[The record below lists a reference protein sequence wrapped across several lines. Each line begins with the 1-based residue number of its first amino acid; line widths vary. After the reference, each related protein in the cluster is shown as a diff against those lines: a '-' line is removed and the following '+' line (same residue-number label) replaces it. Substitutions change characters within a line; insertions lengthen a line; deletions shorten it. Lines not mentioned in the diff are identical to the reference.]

1 MKREHHR
8 WFSDVLG
15 EEMDLLLYGHG
26 GQPLVA
32 FPSQDGRRWDWEGFG
47 LIEALAPYL
56 EAGRLTIAA
65 VDSVD
70 RESWTNSRLAP
81 EDRARRHEAYERYVV
96 DEVVPLLRRATGEP
110 LAWAAGCSMGAYHA
124 ANTFFRRPDVLDGVL
139 GISGVYSTRIF
150 VGDAPGDEVYFNNP
164 LAYLPGL
171 EDPWH
176 LERYRRSAL
185 VFVAGQGAYEDE
197 ALADMRALE
206 AILASKAVPA
216 RFDYWGFDVEHHW
229 HWWAR
234 MLDHHVGR
242 MLGERGR

>member
-1 MKREHHR
+1 MRREHHR
-8 WFSDVLG
+8 WYSDHLG
-15 EEMDLLLYGHG
+15 HDMDLLLYGHG
-26 GQPLVA
+26 GQPLLA
-32 FPSQDGRRWDWEGFG
+32 FPSQDGRYWDWEGFG
-47 LIEALAPYL
+47 LVDALAPYL
-56 EAGRLTIAA
+56 ESGRLTLAA

-70 RESWTNSRLAP
+70 QESWTNVWLSP

-96 DEVVPLLRRATGEP
+96 GEVLPLLSRATGES
-110 LAWAAGCSMGAYHA
+110 LAWATGCSMGAFHA
-124 ANTFFRRPDVLDGVL
+124 ANTFFRRPDVLDGVI

-171 EDPWH
+171 DDPWH
-176 LERYRRSAL
+176 LDRYRRSAL

-197 ALADMRALE
+197 ALVDMRALE
-206 AILASKAVPA
+206 AILASKDVPA

-242 MLGERGR
+242 MLSQRGR